1 MCGLGRNFGFVVRE
15 VICILLKDVDCP
27 DGCPLYKEEICPGGM
42 RCYGGEPIEPPC
54 CSMDDE
60 EDLNSWIDNYYDG
73 QRRYEEY
80 LDRQEEKCKLKEH
93 KNEVLRRKRQY
104 TRSFC
109 YSEIQT
115 IKRIKKQIKSY
126 KSAKSFARSLTFAFN
141 TTNEMFGY
149 EERKVVNPQIDEEL
163 SRLELQLKEAECAL
177 VKKRKEAHKTDAYLA
192 IK

>member
-1 MCGLGRNFGFVVRE
+1 M
-15 VICILLKDVDCP
+15 IHILLKDVDCP
-27 DGCPLYKEEICPGGM
+27 DDCPLYKEEICTGGGM
-42 RCYGGEPIEPPC
+42 KCYGGEPIEPPC
-54 CSMDDE
+54 CSMDEE
-60 EDLNSWIDNYYDG
+60 EDLDAWVDNYYEI
-73 QRRYEEY
+73 QRKYKEH
-80 LDRQEEKCKLKEH
+80 LDRQEEKRKLKEH

-126 KSAKSFARSLTFAFN
+126 KSAKSFAQSLTFAFN

-149 EERKVVNPQIDEEL
+149 EERKVVNPQIDKEL
-163 SRLELQLKEAECAL
+163 NRLELQLKDAEYAL